1 MSKRGWV
8 RASAYPGSRDAV
20 DLTEG
25 ARPRHIDPV
34 GNVRIVTHTAAE
46 AEEVLELWSAAGLP
60 TRPTGRDAP
69 EALAAQF
76 ALPVCRFFG
85 VRDGSGRLVG
95 VVLANHEGRKGWIN
109 RLAIRPEARR
119 RGLARALLE
128 ACERWFED
136 EGILVVAALV
146 EGYNED
152 SQALFE
158 ACAYDRDDSLVYYR
172 KVKDPG
178 V

>member
-1 MSKRGWV
+1 MS
-8 RASAYPGSRDAV
+8 APA
-20 DLTEG
+20 
-25 ARPRHIDPV
+25 
-34 GNVRIVTHTAAE
+34 IVTLTAAD
-46 AEEVLELWSAAGLP
+46 ADDIVDVWQAAGLP
-60 TRPTGRDAP
+60 YRPTGRDAP
-69 EALAAQF
+69 EALLEQF
-76 ALPVCRFFG
+76 AQPVCRFFG
-85 VRDGSGRLVG
+85 ARDGSGRLVG

-109 RLAIRPEARR
+109 RLAVRPEARR

-128 ACERWFED
+128 ACERWFEE